1 MSKTNKELAI
11 DVAIAYINNIYSQVN
26 TSAGTQ
32 TQKLPVDICCNI
44 IQDVYNTLESLD
56 SDNNK

>member
-11 DVAIAYINNIYSQVN
+11 DVAIAYINNIYPQVS

-32 TQKLPVDICCNI
+32 TQKLSVDTCCRI